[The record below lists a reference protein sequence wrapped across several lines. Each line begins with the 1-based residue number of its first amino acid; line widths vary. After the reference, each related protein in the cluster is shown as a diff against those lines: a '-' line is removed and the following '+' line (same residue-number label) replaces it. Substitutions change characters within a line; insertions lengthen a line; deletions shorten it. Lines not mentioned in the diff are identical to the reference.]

1 MKTHRNRSP
10 PKVVGD
16 KAKQCKHTFKITAVR
31 CAPCSGYDVECKHYE
46 GNDAAD
52 TKRCPR

>member
-1 MKTHRNRSP
+1 MRNKNRSP
-10 PKVVGD
+10 PKAEAD
-16 KAKQCKHTFKITAVR
+16 KRQQCKHTFRITADC

-52 TKRCPR
+52 TKHCPR